1 MVVAVSAVAAIP
13 AMVVIPT
20 VVVVTTMTAVSR
32 AAMTITATV
41 VPIPLITSPI
51 AAAVIVTI
59 AIPADHNLWL
69 HIHRRRLIDDRRR
82 RWRIVRLRRDVHRR
96 GNTDVDPYPHL
107 GVGKAGY
114 RREAQTGNAS
124 QDPDAF

>member
-1 MVVAVSAVAAIP
+1 
-13 AMVVIPT
+13 MVVIPT

-41 VPIPLITSPI
+41 VPIPLIASPI
-51 AAAVIVTI
+51 AAAIIVTI
-59 AIPADHNLWL
+59 AIPADHDLRL
-69 HIHRRRLIDDRRR
+69 RVHGSRLIDDRRR
-82 RWRIVRLRRDVHRR
+82 RWRIVRLRRDVHGR
-96 GNTDVDPYPHL
+96 GNTNVDAQPHL